1 MATAHRTDVIQ
12 ELDYVELVRPVAEVP
27 IGARGTVLSAN
38 PETGSFTV
46 EFHDSDGETLEVAPC
61 ERLDLALV
69 KAARAAAR
77 SANGRPQK

>member
-12 ELDYVELVRPVAEVP
+12 ELDYVKLIRPVAEVP
-27 IGARGTVLSAN
+27 IGARGTVLSAR
-38 PETGSFTV
+38 PGIDLFTV
-46 EFHDSDGETLEVAPC
+46 EFHDSDGETLEVIPC